1 MIFLQ
6 QKHYFKEHFMKK
18 RFLLSL
24 SLAASLLC
32 AEDNGFFVSAG
43 YQIGEAVQMVKN
55 TGELKNLND
64 KYEQLNQYL
73 NQVASLRQSIKNAN
87 NYELVKQS
95 ISNLISFANNNSQNK
110 DLSPIYSSTQAVLTS
125 ILAFWTLYAGNA
137 LTFNVEGL
145 TTSTSQNGQGFSN
158 VPLTAKCSQPDSKN
172 CMPIA
177 TYQKMKNLAESL
189 QKAQGTLCALNE
201 NGCNTANQDQG
212 ATISSA
218 LNTAKELM
226 DLISATN
233 TNMDWS
239 KIKINGLLV
248 PSEVRGDKNGST
260 TKYEGKITSNN
271 PVTSYALF
279 QNIYKMLPYL
289 QESLKLSEQ
298 NKSKSDGLQGQVTG
312 DNTNPNYD
320 KEIYNFAQN
329 QQTILSNA
337 KSIFN
342 LFNSIPKDQF
352 EYLQVGYLKIPPL
365 GTTPTKP
372 YRKNVNLNAEIDSIQ
387 RNVSYYGNRIDSA
400 LSVAKDVYNLKSNQ
414 AQIVAAYNG
423 AKNLSQE
430 ISQLPHNQVNT
441 KDIVTLPYDKNAPAA
456 GQYNYQINQEQASNL
471 SQALAAMSNNPF
483 KKVGMISSQN
493 NNGAL
498 NGLGVQVGY
507 KQFFGE
513 SKRWGLRY
521 YGFFDYNHGYIKS
534 SFFNSSS
541 DIWTY
546 GGGSDLLVNFIND
559 SVTRKNNKL
568 SVGLFGGIQLAGTT
582 WLNSQYVNLTAL
594 NNPYSA
600 KVNTSNFQFLF
611 NLGLRTNLATAKKE
625 DSEHSAQHG
634 IELGIKIPTINTNYY
649 SFLGAKLE
657 YRRLY
662 SVYLNY
668 VFAY

>member
-1 MIFLQ
+1 M
-6 QKHYFKEHFMKK
+6 H
-18 RFLLSL
+18 
-24 SLAASLLC
+24 

-55 TGELKNLND
+55 TGELKNLNE

-73 NQVASLRQSIKNAN
+73 NQVASLKQSIQNAN
-87 NYELVKQS
+87 NIELVNSSLNDLK
-95 ISNLISFANNNSQNK
+95 SFTNNNYNSTTQ
-110 DLSPIYSSTQAVLTS
+110 SPIFNAVQAVITS
-125 ILAFWTLYAGNA
+125 VLGFWSLYAGNYF
-137 LTFNVEGL
+137 TFFVVNKGTASVAGNPPAGNPPFKTIVDNCSGIENCAMDQ
-145 TTSTSQNGQGFSN
+145 TTY
-158 VPLTAKCSQPDSKN
+158 D
-172 CMPIA
+172 
-177 TYQKMKNLAESL
+177 KMKNLAENL
-189 QKAQGTLCALNE
+189 QAAQQNSTTKANNLCALS
-201 NGCNTANQDQG
+201 GCATTQG
-212 ATISSA
+212 QTPSSTVSNA
-218 LNTAKELM
+218 LNLAQQLM
-226 DLISATN
+226 DLIANTKTAMIWKNIVIRGVSNESGAINSTGYPTQYAVFNNIKAMIPILQQAVTLSQSNHTLSASLQAQATGSQTN
-233 TNMDWS
+233 PEFAKDIYNLALNQ
-239 KIKINGLLV
+239 KQVI
-248 PSEVRGDKNGST
+248 
-260 TKYEGKITSNN
+260 
-271 PVTSYALF
+271 SYA
-279 QNIYKMLPYL
+279 QN
-289 QESLKLSEQ
+289 
-298 NKSKSDGLQGQVTG
+298 
-312 DNTNPNYD
+312 
-320 KEIYNFAQN
+320 
-329 QQTILSNA
+329 
-337 KSIFN
+337 IFN
-342 LFNSIPKDQF
+342 LFNSIPKEQYK
-352 EYLQVGYLKIPPL
+352 YLEKAYLKIPNA
-365 GTTPTKP
+365 GQTPTNP
-372 YRKNVNLNAEIDSIQ
+372 YRQVVNLNKEVQTIQ
-387 RNVSYYGNRIDSA
+387 NNVSYYGNRLDSA
-400 LSVAKDVYNLKSNQ
+400 LSVARDVYNLKSNQ
-414 AQIVAAYNG
+414 AQIVAAYSG
-423 AKNLSQE
+423 AKSLSQE
-430 ISQLPHNQVNT
+430 ISQLPYNQVNT
-441 KDIVTLPYDKNAPAA
+441 KDIVTLSHDQNAPAA
-456 GQYNYQINQEQASNL
+456 GQYNYQINPEQQSNL

-483 KKVGMISSQN
+483 KNIGMIASQN

-600 KVNTSNFQFLF
+600 KVNASNFQFLF

>member
-1 MIFLQ
+1 
-6 QKHYFKEHFMKK
+6 MKK
-18 RFLLSL
+18 RFLLS
-24 SLAASLLC
+24 SLVASLLC
-32 AEDNGFFVSAG
+32 AEDNGFFMSAG

-73 NQVASLRQSIKNAN
+73 NQVASLKQSIQNAN
-87 NYELVKQS
+87 NISLVNSS
-95 ISNLISFANNNSQNK
+95 INDLKSFTENNYNSTTQ
-110 DLSPIYSSTQAVLTS
+110 SPIFNAVQAVITS
-125 ILAFWTLYAGNA
+125 VLGFWSLYAGNY
-137 LTFNVEGL
+137 LTFFVGNKDTEQPASVAGNPPFKTVIENCSGIENCAMEQ
-145 TTSTSQNGQGFSN
+145 TTY
-158 VPLTAKCSQPDSKN
+158 D
-172 CMPIA
+172 
-177 TYQKMKNLAESL
+177 KMKKLAEDL
-189 QKAQGTLCALNE
+189 QAAQQNSTTKANNLCALS
-201 NGCNTANQDQG
+201 GCATTQG
-212 ATISSA
+212 QNPSSTVSNA
-218 LNTAKELM
+218 LNLAQQLM
-226 DLISATN
+226 DLIAN
-233 TNMDWS
+233 TKTAMMWKN
-239 KIKINGLLV
+239 IVINGV
-248 PSEVRGDKNGST
+248 SNASGAINST
-260 TKYEGKITSNN
+260 NYPTHYAVFNNIKAMIPILQQAVTLSQSNN
-271 PVTSYALF
+271 SLSSH
-279 QNIYKMLPYL
+279 L
-289 QESLKLSEQ
+289 QAQ
-298 NKSKSDGLQGQVTG
+298 ATG
-312 DNTNPNYD
+312 SQTNPNFAKD
-320 KEIYNFAQN
+320 IYNLALN
-329 QQTILSNA
+329 QKQIISYA
-337 KSIFN
+337 KDIFN
-342 LFNSIPKDQF
+342 LFNTIPADQF
-352 EYLQVGYLKIPPL
+352 KYLEKAYLKIPNT
-365 GTTPTKP
+365 GQTPTNP
-372 YRKNVNLNAEIDSIQ
+372 YRQEVNLNQEVQTIQ
-387 RNVSYYGNRIDSA
+387 NNVSYYGNRLDSA
-400 LSVAKDVYNLKSNQ
+400 LSVARDVYNLKSNQ
-414 AQIVAAYNG
+414 KEIVAAYSG
-423 AKNLSQE
+423 AKNLSEE
-430 ISQLPHNQVNT
+430 ISQLPYNQVNT

-483 KKVGMISSQN
+483 KKIGMISSQN

-611 NLGLRTNLATAKKE
+611 NLGLRTNLAMKKKE
-625 DSEHSAQHG
+625 DSEHSVQHG

>member
-1 MIFLQ
+1 
-6 QKHYFKEHFMKK
+6 MKK

-24 SLAASLLC
+24 SLAASLLR

-73 NQVASLRQSIKNAN
+73 NQVASLKQSIQNAN
-87 NYELVKQS
+87 NIELVNSSLNYLK
-95 ISNLISFANNNSQNK
+95 SFTENNYNSTTQ
-110 DLSPIYSSTQAVLTS
+110 SPIFNAVQAVITS
-125 ILAFWTLYAGNA
+125 VLGFWSLYAGNY
-137 LTFNVEGL
+137 LTFFVGNKDTEQPASVQGNPPFKTIVENCSGIENCAMDQ
-145 TTSTSQNGQGFSN
+145 TTY
-158 VPLTAKCSQPDSKN
+158 D
-172 CMPIA
+172 
-177 TYQKMKNLAESL
+177 KMKALAEEL
-189 QKAQGTLCALNE
+189 QAAQQNSTTKANNLCALS
-201 NGCNTANQDQG
+201 GCATTQG
-212 ATISSA
+212 QNPSSTVSNA
-218 LNTAKELM
+218 LNLAQQLM
-226 DLISATN
+226 DLIASTRTAMMWKNIVISGVSNASGAINSTNYPTHYAVFNNIKAMIPILQQAVTLSQSNHSLSSNLQAQAT
-233 TNMDWS
+233 
-239 KIKINGLLV
+239 
-248 PSEVRGDKNGST
+248 GS
-260 TKYEGKITSNN
+260 
-271 PVTSYALF
+271 
-279 QNIYKMLPYL
+279 Q
-289 QESLKLSEQ
+289 
-298 NKSKSDGLQGQVTG
+298 
-312 DNTNPNYD
+312 TNPNFAKD
-320 KEIYNFAQN
+320 IYNLALNQKQIISYAQN
-329 QQTILSNA
+329 
-337 KSIFN
+337 IFN
-342 LFNSIPKDQF
+342 LFNSIPADQYK
-352 EYLQVGYLKIPPL
+352 YLEKAYLKIPNA
-365 GTTPTKP
+365 GQTPINP
-372 YRKNVNLNAEIDSIQ
+372 YRQVVNLNQEVQTIQ
-387 RNVSYYGNRIDSA
+387 NNVSYYGNRLDSA

-414 AQIVAAYNG
+414 EQIVATYSN

-430 ISQLPHNQVNT
+430 ISQLPYNQVNT
-441 KDIVTLPYDKNAPAA
+441 KDIVTLSYDKNAPAA

-483 KKVGMISSQN
+483 KKIGMISSQN

-625 DSEHSAQHG
+625 KDSEHSAQHG

-649 SFLGAKLE
+649 SFLGTKLE

>member
-1 MIFLQ
+1 
-6 QKHYFKEHFMKK
+6 MKK
-18 RFLLSL
+18 TILLSL
-24 SLAASLLC
+24 SLASSLLH

-43 YQIGEAVQMVKN
+43 YQIGEAMQMVKN

-64 KYEQLNQYL
+64 KYEQLNSSL
-73 NQVASLRQSIKNAN
+73 AQVAALRKSIENAN

-110 DLSPIYSSTQAVLTS
+110 DLSPVYSSAQAVLTS

-158 VPLTAKCSQPDSKN
+158 VPLTAKCSQQGSKN

-177 TYQKMKNLAESL
+177 TYQKMKSLAESL

-271 PVTSYALF
+271 SVTSYALF

-387 RNVSYYGNRIDSA
+387 RNVSYYGNRLDSA

-414 AQIVAAYNG
+414 TQIVAAYNG

-430 ISQLPHNQVNT
+430 ISQLPYNQVNT

-471 SQALAAMSNNPF
+471 SLALAAMSNNPF
-483 KKVGMISSQN
+483 KNIGMIASQS

>member
-1 MIFLQ
+1 
-6 QKHYFKEHFMKK
+6 MKK
-18 RFLLSL
+18 MKKTILLSL
-24 SLAASLLC
+24 TLAVSLLH

-73 NQVASLRQSIKNAN
+73 NQVASLRQSIQNAN
-87 NYELVKQS
+87 NISLVNSSLNDLK
-95 ISNLISFANNNSQNK
+95 SFTQNNYNSTTQ
-110 DLSPIYSSTQAVLTS
+110 SPIFNAVQAVITS
-125 ILAFWTLYAGNA
+125 VLGFWSLYAGNY
-137 LTFNVEGL
+137 LTFFVVNKDTKKPASVAGNPPFQTITE
-145 TTSTSQNGQGFSN
+145 N
-158 VPLTAKCSQPDSKN
+158 CSGIEN
-172 CMPIA
+172 CAMDQA
-177 TYQKMKNLAESL
+177 TYDKMKKLAEEL
-189 QKAQGTLCALNE
+189 QAAQQNSTTKANNLCALS
-201 NGCNTANQDQG
+201 GCA
-212 ATISSA
+212 ATGSTSNPPNSTVSNA
-218 LNTAKELM
+218 LNLVQQLM
-226 DLISATN
+226 DLIAN
-233 TNMDWS
+233 TKTAMMW
-239 KIKINGLLV
+239 
-248 PSEVRGDKNGST
+248 KNIVISGVSNVS
-260 TKYEGKITSNN
+260 GGITSTNYPTHYAVFNN
-271 PVTSYALF
+271 IKAMIPILQQAVTLSQSNNTLSGKLQAQATGSQTNPEFAKDIYNLALNQKQVISYA
-279 QNIYKMLPYL
+279 Q
-289 QESLKLSEQ
+289 
-298 NKSKSDGLQGQVTG
+298 D
-312 DNTNPNYD
+312 
-320 KEIYNFAQN
+320 
-329 QQTILSNA
+329 
-337 KSIFN
+337 IFN
-342 LFNSIPKDQF
+342 LFNSIPKDQYR
-352 EYLQVGYLKIPPL
+352 YLEKAYLKIPNL
-365 GTTPTKP
+365 GQTPTNP
-372 YRKNVNLNAEIDSIQ
+372 YRQEVNLNKEIQTIQ
-387 RNVSYYGNRIDSA
+387 NNVSYYGNRLDSA

-414 AQIVAAYNG
+414 TEIVTAYNN
-423 AKNLSQE
+423 AKNLSEE
-430 ISQLPHNQVNT
+430 ISKLPYNQVNT
-441 KDIVTLPYDKNAPAA
+441 KDIVTLPYDKNAPVA

-483 KKVGMISSQN
+483 KKIGMIASQN

-649 SFLGAKLE
+649 SFLGAQLQ

>member
-1 MIFLQ
+1 
-6 QKHYFKEHFMKK
+6 MKK
-18 RFLLSL
+18 TLLLSL
-24 SLAASLLC
+24 SLASSLLN

-73 NQVASLRQSIKNAN
+73 NQVASLKQSIQNAN
-87 NYELVKQS
+87 NISLVNSSLNDLK
-95 ISNLISFANNNSQNK
+95 SFTENNYNSTTQ
-110 DLSPIYSSTQAVLTS
+110 SPIFNAVQAVITS
-125 ILAFWTLYAGNA
+125 VLGFWSLYAGNY
-137 LTFNVEGL
+137 LTFFVGNKD
-145 TTSTSQNGQGFSN
+145 T
-158 VPLTAKCSQPDSKN
+158 KQPAGVAGNPPFETIVKN
-172 CMPIA
+172 CSGIENCAMEQT
-177 TYQKMKNLAESL
+177 TYDKMKKLAENL
-189 QKAQGTLCALNE
+189 QAAQQNSTTKANNLCALS
-201 NGCNTANQDQG
+201 GCATTQG
-212 ATISSA
+212 QTPNSTVSNA
-218 LNTAKELM
+218 LNLAQQLM
-226 DLISATN
+226 DLIAN
-233 TNMDWS
+233 TKTAMMWKN
-239 KIKINGLLV
+239 IVINGV
-248 PSEVRGDKNGST
+248 SNASGA
-260 TKYEGKITSNN
+260 ITSTNYPTHYAVFNN
-271 PVTSYALF
+271 IKAMIPILQQAVTLSQSNHTLSAS
-279 QNIYKMLPYL
+279 L
-289 QESLKLSEQ
+289 QAQ
-298 NKSKSDGLQGQVTG
+298 ATG
-312 DNTNPNYD
+312 SQTNPNFAKD
-320 KEIYNFAQN
+320 IYAFAQN
-329 QQTILSNA
+329 QKQVISYA
-337 KSIFN
+337 QDIFN
-342 LFNSIPKDQF
+342 LFSSIPAEQYK
-352 EYLQVGYLKIPPL
+352 YLEKAYLKIPNA
-365 GTTPTKP
+365 GQTPTNP
-372 YRKNVNLNAEIDSIQ
+372 YRQEVNLNQEIQTIKN
-387 RNVSYYGNRIDSA
+387 NVSYYGNRVDAA
-400 LSVAKDVYNLKSNQ
+400 LSVARDVYNLKSNQ
-414 AQIVAAYNG
+414 AEIVTAYSN
-423 AKNLSQE
+423 ANNLSQE
-430 ISQLPHNQVNT
+430 ISKLPYNQVNT
-441 KDIVTLPYDKNAPAA
+441 KDIITLPYDKNAPAA
-456 GQYNYQINQEQASNL
+456 GQYNYQINPEQQSNL

-483 KKVGMISSQN
+483 KKVGMINSQN
-493 NNGAL
+493 NNGAM

>member
-1 MIFLQ
+1 
-6 QKHYFKEHFMKK
+6 MKK

-24 SLAASLLC
+24 SLAALSLH
-32 AEDNGFFVSAG
+32 AEDNGFFVGAG

-64 KYEQLNQYL
+64 KYEQLSQYL
-73 NQVASLRQSIKNAN
+73 NQVASLKQSIQNAN
-87 NYELVKQS
+87 NIELVNSSLNDLK
-95 ISNLISFANNNSQNK
+95 SFTNNNYNSTTQ
-110 DLSPIYSSTQAVLTS
+110 SPIFNAVQAVITS
-125 ILAFWTLYAGNA
+125 VLGFWSLYAGNY
-137 LTFNVEGL
+137 LTFFVGSGNHA
-145 TTSTSQNGQGFSN
+145 SN
-158 VPLTAKCSQPDSKN
+158 VQGNPPFSTITKN
-172 CMPIA
+172 CSGIENCAMNET
-177 TYQKMKNLAESL
+177 TYNKMKALAESL
-189 QKAQGTLCALNE
+189 QAAQQNATTKGNNLCALS
-201 NGCNTANQDQG
+201 GCTTTEGQNP
-212 ATISSA
+212 SSTVSNA
-218 LNTAKELM
+218 LNLAQQLM
-226 DLISATN
+226 DLIAN
-233 TNMDWS
+233 TKTAMMW
-239 KIKINGLLV
+239 
-248 PSEVRGDKNGST
+248 KNIVISGVSNAS
-260 TKYEGKITSNN
+260 GAITSTGYPTQYAVFNN
-271 PVTSYALF
+271 IKAMIPILQQAVTLSQSNHTLSSS
-279 QNIYKMLPYL
+279 L
-289 QESLKLSEQ
+289 QAQ
-298 NKSKSDGLQGQVTG
+298 ATG
-312 DNTNPNYD
+312 TQTNPNFAKD
-320 KEIYNFAQN
+320 IYTFAQN
-329 QQTILSNA
+329 QKQVISYA
-337 KSIFN
+337 QDIFN
-342 LFNSIPKDQF
+342 LFSSIPKDQYR
-352 EYLQVGYLKIPPL
+352 YLEKAYLKIPNA
-365 GTTPTKP
+365 GQTPTNP
-372 YRKNVNLNAEIDSIQ
+372 YRQEVNLNQEIQTIQ
-387 RNVSYYGNRIDSA
+387 NNVSYYGNRIDSA

-414 AQIVAAYNG
+414 TEIVTTYND
-423 AKNLSQE
+423 AKTLSEE

-456 GQYNYQINQEQASNL
+456 GQYNYQINPEQQSNL

-546 GGGSDLLVNFIND
+546 GGGSDLLVNIIND
-559 SVTRKNNKL
+559 SITRKNNKL

-582 WLNSQYVNLTAL
+582 WLNSQYVNLTAF

-611 NLGLRTNLATAKKE
+611 NLGLRTNLATTKKK
-625 DSEHSAQHG
+625 DSERSAQHG

-649 SFLGAKLE
+649 SFLGTKLE

>member
-1 MIFLQ
+1 
-6 QKHYFKEHFMKK
+6 MKK

-73 NQVASLRQSIKNAN
+73 NQVASLKQSIQNAN
-87 NYELVKQS
+87 NIELVNSSLNYLK
-95 ISNLISFANNNSQNK
+95 SFTENNYNSTTQ
-110 DLSPIYSSTQAVLTS
+110 SPIFNAVQAVITS
-125 ILAFWTLYAGNA
+125 VLGFWSLYAGNY
-137 LTFNVEGL
+137 LTFFVGNKDTKQPASV
-145 TTSTSQNGQGFSN
+145 QGNPPFETI
-158 VPLTAKCSQPDSKN
+158 VKN
-172 CMPIA
+172 CSGIENCAMEQT
-177 TYQKMKNLAESL
+177 TYDKMKKLAEEL
-189 QKAQGTLCALNE
+189 QAAQQNSTTKANNLCALS
-201 NGCNTANQDQG
+201 GCATTQG
-212 ATISSA
+212 QNPSSTVSNA
-218 LNTAKELM
+218 LNLAQQLM
-226 DLISATN
+226 DLIASTRTAMMWKNIVISGVSNASGAINSTNYPTHYAVFNNIKAMIPILQQAVTLSQSNHSLSSNLQAQAT
-233 TNMDWS
+233 
-239 KIKINGLLV
+239 
-248 PSEVRGDKNGST
+248 GS
-260 TKYEGKITSNN
+260 
-271 PVTSYALF
+271 
-279 QNIYKMLPYL
+279 Q
-289 QESLKLSEQ
+289 
-298 NKSKSDGLQGQVTG
+298 
-312 DNTNPNYD
+312 TNPNFAKD
-320 KEIYNFAQN
+320 IYNLALN
-329 QQTILSNA
+329 QKQIISYA
-337 KSIFN
+337 KDIFN
-342 LFNSIPKDQF
+342 LFNSIPAEQYK
-352 EYLQVGYLKIPPL
+352 YLEKAYLKIPNA
-365 GTTPTKP
+365 GQTPINP
-372 YRKNVNLNAEIDSIQ
+372 YRQVVNLNQEVQTIQ
-387 RNVSYYGNRIDSA
+387 NNVSYYGNRLDSA

-414 AQIVAAYNG
+414 EQIVATYSN

-430 ISQLPHNQVNT
+430 ISQLPYNQVNT
-441 KDIVTLPYDKNAPAA
+441 KDIVTLSYDKNAPAA

-483 KKVGMISSQN
+483 KKIGMISSQN

-568 SVGLFGGIQLAGTT
+568 SMGLFGGIQLAGTT

-625 DSEHSAQHG
+625 KDSEHSAQHG

>member
-1 MIFLQ
+1 
-6 QKHYFKEHFMKK
+6 MKK

-24 SLAASLLC
+24 SLVVSLLY
-32 AEDNGFFVSAG
+32 AEDNGFFVGAG

-73 NQVASLRQSIKNAN
+73 NQVASLKQSIQNAN
-87 NYELVKQS
+87 NIELVNSSLNYLK
-95 ISNLISFANNNSQNK
+95 SFTNNNYNSTTQ
-110 DLSPIYSSTQAVLTS
+110 SPIFNAAQAVITS
-125 ILAFWTLYAGNA
+125 VLGFWSLYAGNYF
-137 LTFNVEGL
+137 TFFVGNKNDQQPANVQGNPPFRTIINNCSGIENCAMDQ
-145 TTSTSQNGQGFSN
+145 TTY
-158 VPLTAKCSQPDSKN
+158 DE
-172 CMPIA
+172 
-177 TYQKMKNLAESL
+177 MKKLAEEL
-189 QKAQGTLCALNE
+189 QAAQTNSATKGNNLCALS
-201 NGCNTANQDQG
+201 GC
-212 ATISSA
+212 ATTTGSNPPTSTVSNA
-218 LNTAKELM
+218 LNLAQQLM
-226 DLISATN
+226 DLIAN
-233 TNMDWS
+233 TKTAMMW
-239 KIKINGLLV
+239 
-248 PSEVRGDKNGST
+248 KNIVISGVSN
-260 TKYEGKITSNN
+260 KSGAITSTNYPTHYAVFNN
-271 PVTSYALF
+271 IKAMIPILQQAVTLS
-279 QNIYKMLPYL
+279 QNNHTLSASL
-289 QESLKLSEQ
+289 QAQ
-298 NKSKSDGLQGQVTG
+298 ATG
-312 DNTNPNYD
+312 TQTNPEFAKD
-320 KEIYNFAQN
+320 IYAFAQN
-329 QQTILSNA
+329 QKQVISYAND
-337 KSIFN
+337 IFN
-342 LFNSIPKDQF
+342 LFDSIPKDQYR
-352 EYLQVGYLKIPPL
+352 YLEKAYLKIANA
-365 GTTPTKP
+365 GQTPTNP
-372 YRKNVNLNAEIDSIQ
+372 YRQVVNLNQEVQTIKN
-387 RNVSYYGNRIDSA
+387 NVSYYGNRLDSA

-414 AQIVAAYNG
+414 TEIVTAYNG

-430 ISQLPHNQVNT
+430 ISQLPYNQVNT

-483 KKVGMISSQN
+483 KNIGMIASQN

-611 NLGLRTNLATAKKE
+611 NLGLRTNLAMKKKE